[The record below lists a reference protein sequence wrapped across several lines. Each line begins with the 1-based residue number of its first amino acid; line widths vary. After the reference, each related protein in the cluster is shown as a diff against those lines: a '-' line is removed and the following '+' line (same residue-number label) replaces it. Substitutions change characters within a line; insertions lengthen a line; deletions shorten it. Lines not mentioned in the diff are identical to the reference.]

1 MGKITQLNIAELRHR
16 IAIQSITEVS
26 DGQGGKTESWST
38 VATVWARIEPVSSRE
53 RLYSDKL
60 EYQRTHKIAIRYRS
74 DITNDMRI
82 LFNGRYFQIKAV
94 YSPDE
99 REAYTFIDAEENQ
112 GT

>member
-16 IAIQSITEVS
+16 ITIQSITEVS
-26 DGQGGKTESWST
+26 DGQGGKTENWST

-82 LFNGRYFQIKAV
+82 LFNGRYFQIKSV